1 MLKRETYN
9 TKQKELLIETIK
21 TLNSDF
27 MIKDLYSKLTGKV
40 GLTTIYR
47 LIDKLVK
54 ENKLRK
60 YLGKDNNT
68 YYQYLEE
75 CEKENHFY
83 LKCNICN
90 KIIHIDCDCIK
101 DLFSHINKTHEFLP
115 NNKNIVIEGICKT
128 CRKKEREQIC

>member
-9 TKQKELLIETIK
+9 TKKKELLIETIK

-75 CEKENHFY
+75 CDRENHFY
-83 LKCNICN
+83 LECDICF
-90 KIIHIDCDCIK
+90 KKIHIDCDCIT
-101 DLFSHINKTHEFLP
+101 DLFSHIHDRHKFLP
-115 NNKNIVIEGICKT
+115 NKKNIVISGVCKN
-128 CRKKEREQIC
+128 CRDKERK